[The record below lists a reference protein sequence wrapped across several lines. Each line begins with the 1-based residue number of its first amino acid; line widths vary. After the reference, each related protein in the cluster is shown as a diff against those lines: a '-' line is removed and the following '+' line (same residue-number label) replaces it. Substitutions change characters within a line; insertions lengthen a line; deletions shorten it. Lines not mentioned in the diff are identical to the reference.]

1 MKVYRFAEPHITD
14 GDILDSIIEKPMNK
28 RAKNELG

>member
-14 GDILDSIIEKPMNK
+14 GDILDSIIEKLD
-28 RAKNELG
+28 NEE